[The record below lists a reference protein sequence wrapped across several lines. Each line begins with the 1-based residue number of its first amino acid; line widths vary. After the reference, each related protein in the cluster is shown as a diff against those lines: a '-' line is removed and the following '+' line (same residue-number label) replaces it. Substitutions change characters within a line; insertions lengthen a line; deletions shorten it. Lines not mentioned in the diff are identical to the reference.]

1 MEIVWIV
8 LGSLFIISG
17 IIGSFLPVLPGP
29 PLGYIGLLIA
39 HFGLGSDY
47 SWTFLLVWGVV
58 VALVVTLDSFVPAE
72 GARRMGGSRWA
83 VYGCLIGAVA
93 GLFFPPAGLIL
104 GPIAGA
110 FLGELLSGNDSQKS
124 FRAAM
129 GSFAGFLI
137 ATIIKIGVSFTFA
150 YYFFSAI

>member
-1 MEIVWIV
+1 MEIVWVI

-17 IIGSFLPVLPGP
+17 IVGSFLPVLPGP

-39 HFGLGSDY
+39 KFGLQGSY
-47 SWTFLLVWGVV
+47 SLTFLLIWGAV
-58 VALVVTLDSFVPAE
+58 VALVMTFDSFVPAE

-83 VYGCLIGAVA
+83 VYGCLIGAIA
-93 GLFFPPAGLIL
+93 GLFFPPAGLII
-104 GPIAGA
+104 GPIIGA
-110 FLGELLSGNDSQKS
+110 FLGEMLSGNDSRGS

-129 GSFAGFLI
+129 GSFAGFLV
-137 ATIIKIGVSFTFA
+137 ATVIKIGVSFAFA